1 LTTSLV
7 HLKSNQII
15 KFFKNQKS
23 KAMNKKIFLVA
34 VLSLAMTQLWSQSA
48 PNSRIP
54 LLGEEAPSFIAESTK
69 GTIEFPGQYGG
80 KWKILFSHP
89 ADFTPVCSTE
99 IMELALM
106 QQDFKDLNTQ
116 IVVVSTDDIKRHRT
130 WVDAMENTL
139 LKEDKPV
146 KVNFP
151 LVEDSKYNVCW
162 EYGMI
167 TPSVDSRHA
176 VRGVFIIDPKNKI
189 RSISFSP
196 SSVGRNLDEVK
207 RTLIALQTADKNT
220 VLTPVNWKP
229 GDDILLPYPN
239 SVSYYEDHNKKTTD
253 GTNDLTGLL
262 LYEKL
267 DK

>member
-1 LTTSLV
+1 MKTMS
-7 HLKSNQII
+7 
-15 KFFKNQKS
+15 KNV
-23 KAMNKKIFLVA
+23 FLCA
-34 VLSLAMTQLWSQSA
+34 VLFLSLTQLRSQTNTSNT
-48 PNSRIP
+48 PSSRIP
-54 LLGEEAPSFIAESTK
+54 LLGEDAPTFIAESTK
-69 GTIEFPGQYGG
+69 GTVEFPSQYGR

-116 IVVVSTDDIKRHRT
+116 IVVVSTDNLERHKI

-139 LKEDKPV
+139 IKQDKPV

-176 VRGVFIIDPKNKI
+176 VRGVFIIDPQNKI

-207 RTLIALQTADKNT
+207 RTLVALQTADKNT

-229 GDDILLPYPN
+229 GDEVLMPYPN
-239 SVSYYEDHNKKTTD
+239 SVSYYENNKKEND
-253 GTNDLTGLL
+253 GSNNLDGSL
-262 LYEKL
+262 LYKKLEK
-267 DK
+267 

>member
-1 LTTSLV
+1 
-7 HLKSNQII
+7 
-15 KFFKNQKS
+15 
-23 KAMNKKIFLVA
+23 MNKKVILCA
-34 VLSLAMTQLWSQSA
+34 VLFLALAQLKSQTNTSGT

-54 LLGEEAPSFIAESTK
+54 LLGEEAPSFVAESTN
-69 GTIEFPGQYGG
+69 GTVEFPAQYGG

-116 IVVVSTDDIKRHRT
+116 LVVISTDDIKRHRT

-146 KVNFP
+146 KIKFP
-151 LVEDSKYNVCW
+151 LVDDSQYGVCW
-162 EYGMI
+162 QYGMI
-167 TPSVDSRHA
+167 TPSNDSKHA

-189 RSISFSP
+189 RSITFYP
-196 SSVGRNLDEVK
+196 SSVGRNMDEIK
-207 RTLIALQTADKNT
+207 RTVIALQTSDKNT

-229 GDDILLPYPN
+229 GEAVLMPYPN
-239 SVSYYEDHNKKTTD
+239 SVSYYEKNNKKEND
-253 GTNDLTGLL
+253 GSNNLDGLL
-262 LYEKL
+262 LYTQIK
-267 DK
+267 K

>member
-1 LTTSLV
+1 
-7 HLKSNQII
+7 
-15 KFFKNQKS
+15 
-23 KAMNKKIFLVA
+23 MNKKVILCAILFLA
-34 VLSLAMTQLWSQSA
+34 LAQLRSQTNTSST

-54 LLGEEAPSFIAESTK
+54 LLGEEAPAFIAESTN

-116 IVVVSTDDIKRHRT
+116 IVVISTDDIKRHRT

-146 KVNFP
+146 KIKFP
-151 LVEDSKYNVCW
+151 LVDDSKYGVCW

-167 TPSVDSRHA
+167 TPSNDSKHA

-207 RTLIALQTADKNT
+207 RTLVALQTADKNT

-229 GDDILLPYPN
+229 GDEVLLPYPN
-239 SVSYYEDHNKKTTD
+239 SVTYYENKNKKAD
-253 GTNDLTGLL
+253 NGTNTLDGLL
-262 LYEKL
+262 LYTKLEK
-267 DK
+267 